1 MEIAV
6 LRFDIKLISKMKLFN
21 QFLISTGV
29 IISLIKGV
37 AITYATIKKKK
48 VVISDVKLP
57 VKVLMFVS

>member
-6 LRFDIKLISKMKLFN
+6 LRFEIKLISKMKFFS

-29 IISLIKGV
+29 IISSIKGV

-57 VKVLMFVS
+57 EKVLMFVS